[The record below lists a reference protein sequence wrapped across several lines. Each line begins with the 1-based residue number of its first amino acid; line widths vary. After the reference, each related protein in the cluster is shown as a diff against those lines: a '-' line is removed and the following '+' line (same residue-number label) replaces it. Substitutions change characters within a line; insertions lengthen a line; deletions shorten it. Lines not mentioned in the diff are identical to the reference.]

1 MYSPASRVLTTLE
14 ILQARGTVPAA
25 ELAERLEVEPRTVRR
40 YITALR
46 DLGIPVESIPGRG
59 GGYRLG
65 PGSKLPPLMLDDAEA
80 LAVTTSLLRA
90 LEPGSEDDLSAGAAT
105 ALAKINRVLPR
116 ELRASVAALREST
129 AFTWTAI
136 GPPEAAP
143 ASVPTEMILTIA
155 SAVQQHQS
163 LTLGYRAWQREE
175 TTRKVDPY
183 GLVQH
188 LGAWYLA
195 GWCHLRE
202 DVRTFRLD
210 RIVELRTERETF
222 EPPEG
227 FDAREYVA
235 RSLAMAPYRWKVEV
249 VVDAPPEEVRP
260 LVPDGLA
267 AVSPMPGGTRLEAR
281 IERLEI
287 FARFLPLLGLPFRV
301 IRPPELRDEIRRIAL
316 ALLKYAGDETQSD

>member
-14 ILQARGTVPAA
+14 ILQSRGTVPAA

-65 PGSKLPPLMLDDAEA
+65 PGSRLPPLMLDDAEA
-80 LAVTTSLLRA
+80 LAVTISLLRS
-90 LEPGSEDDLSAGAAT
+90 LSPGASGELGTGAAT

-116 ELRASVAALREST
+116 VLRASVAALRDST

-143 ASVPTEMILTIA
+143 AEVPTETILTIA
-155 SAVQQHQS
+155 SAAQQRQR
-163 LTLGYRAWQREE
+163 LTLRYRVWQREE
-175 TTRKVDPY
+175 TTRQVDPY

-195 GWCHLRE
+195 GWCHLRA
-202 DVRTFRLD
+202 DIRTFRLD
-210 RIVELRTERETF
+210 RIIELRTERQTF
-222 EPPEG
+222 EPPKG
-227 FDAREYVA
+227 FDARDHIA
-235 RSLAMAPYRWKVEV
+235 RSLALAPYRWEVEV
-249 VVDAPPEEVRP
+249 IIKAPPVTVRP
-260 LVPDGLA
+260 RVPDGLA
-267 AVSPMPGGTRLEAR
+267 AVNAAPGGTRLEAR
-281 IERLEI
+281 IERLED
-287 FARFLPLLGLPFRV
+287 FARYLATLDLPFRV
-301 IRPPELRDEIRRIAL
+301 IRPPELRDEIRRMAL
-316 ALLKYAGDETQSD
+316 ALLESADADPP

>member
-14 ILQARGTVPAA
+14 ILQSRGTVPAA

-65 PGSKLPPLMLDDAEA
+65 PGSRLPPLMLDDAEA
-80 LAVTTSLLRA
+80 LAVTISLLRS
-90 LEPGSEDDLSAGAAT
+90 LSPGASGELGTGAAT

-116 ELRASVAALREST
+116 VLRASVAALRDST

-143 ASVPTEMILTIA
+143 AEVPTETILTIA
-155 SAVQQHQS
+155 SAAQQRQR
-163 LTLGYRAWQREE
+163 LTLRYRAWQREE
-175 TTRKVDPY
+175 TTRQVDPY

-195 GWCHLRE
+195 GWCHLRA
-202 DVRTFRLD
+202 DIRTFRLD
-210 RIVELRTERETF
+210 RIIELRTERQTF
-222 EPPEG
+222 EPPKG
-227 FDAREYVA
+227 FDARDHIA
-235 RSLAMAPYRWKVEV
+235 RSLALAPYRWEVEV
-249 VVDAPPEEVRP
+249 IIKAPPVTVRP
-260 LVPDGLA
+260 RVPDGLA
-267 AVSPMPGGTRLEAR
+267 AVNAAPGGTRLEAR
-281 IERLEI
+281 IERLED
-287 FARFLPLLGLPFRV
+287 FARYLATLDLPFRV
-301 IRPPELRDEIRRIAL
+301 IRPPELRDEIRRMAL
-316 ALLKYAGDETQSD
+316 ALLESADADPP